1 MNTIKKLE
9 LPDGV
14 TPEKVNIWVNDTYY
28 TMSIDSYQFGK
39 PFNVVQNVY
48 IRRDYQSK
56 KVYMVTQHI
65 DPYSEPAGKESII
78 AVDEVTDKELLAIY
92 QTFENLEEQKCE
104 LETAAQERAEELKLI

>member
-1 MNTIKKLE
+1 MK

-14 TPEKVNIWVNDTYY
+14 TLEKVNIWVNDTHF
-28 TMSIDSYQFGK
+28 TMSIDSYQFGG

-56 KVYMVTQHI
+56 KVYMITQDV
-65 DPYSEPAGKESII
+65 DPYSEPAGKESIV
-78 AVDEVTDKELLAIY
+78 AVNEVTDKELLAIY
-92 QTFENLEEQKCE
+92 QTFENLENQKCE